1 MTDSTHTDNNK
12 SQEAGLTGAAYVA
25 QYLGEHPDFFIQHRD
40 LLMQL
45 NIPHEAGTISLVE
58 RQVKALRDRN
68 RELQSQM
75 IDMLRNAR
83 ENERLLNQCMSLA
96 LALINSETPAQLL
109 QTLRVQLLA
118 DFQCDAFAALLCDHQ
133 LPLPAGA
140 RDVEHEI
147 LLGSIGCEFPDG
159 EPVCGLLEKPVR
171 EFLFGELKPDLQSVA
186 LLPLGPHAERGLIA
200 IASRS
205 NDRFVP
211 QMGTVFLQLISNL
224 FDALLRRHGRDQ
236 DRNDSQNVIL

>member
-1 MTDSTHTDNNK
+1 MTDTT
-12 SQEAGLTGAAYVA
+12 QQAETTLTGAAYVA
-25 QYLGEHPDFFIQHRD
+25 QFLGEHPDFFLQHRD

-45 NIPHEAGTISLVE
+45 NVPHEAGAISLVE

-83 ENERLLNQCMSLA
+83 ENERLLSQCLA
-96 LALINSETPAQLL
+96 LALTMINSNSLNELL
-109 QTLRVQLLA
+109 QTLRQQLLA

-133 LPLPAGA
+133 LPMPAGA
-140 RDVEHEI
+140 RDVEHDI

-186 LLPLGPHAERGLIA
+186 LLPLGPRAERGVIA
-200 IASRS
+200 IASRTS
-205 NDRFVP
+205 DRFVP
-211 QMGTVFLQLISNL
+211 QMGTVFLQLIGNL
-224 FDALLRRHGRDQ
+224 FDALLRRHGREYLEHESHHSA
-236 DRNDSQNVIL
+236 R

>member
-1 MTDSTHTDNNK
+1 MTDSTDNT
-12 SQEAGLTGAAYVA
+12 ETTLTGAAYVA
-25 QYLGEHPDFFIQHRD
+25 HYLSEHPDFFLQHRE

-45 NIPHEAGTISLVE
+45 NVPHEAGTVSLVE

-83 ENERLLNQCMSLA
+83 ENERLLGQCLA
-96 LALINSETPAQLL
+96 LALTLINADTPAQML
-109 QTLRVQLLA
+109 QTLRQQLLA

-147 LLGSIGCEFPDG
+147 LLGAIGCEFPDG
-159 EPVCGLLEKPVR
+159 EPVCGLLERPVR

-186 LLPLGPHAERGLIA
+186 LLPLGARAERGVIA

-211 QMGTVFLQLISNL
+211 QMGTVFLQLIGNL
-224 FDALLRRHGRDQ
+224 FDALLRRHGREQEHHDER
-236 DRNDSQNVIL
+236 DAVIL

>member
-1 MTDSTHTDNNK
+1 MTEHSSTETT
-12 SQEAGLTGAAYVA
+12 LTGAAYVA
-25 QYLGEHPDFFIQHRD
+25 HYLSEHPDFFLQHRE

-45 NIPHEAGTISLVE
+45 SIPHETGAVSLVE

-83 ENERLLNQCMSLA
+83 ENERLLGQCLA
-96 LALINSETPAQLL
+96 LALAMINSESPAQLL
-109 QTLRVQLLA
+109 STLRQQLLA
-118 DFQCDAFAALLCDHQ
+118 DFQCDAFTALLCDHQ
-133 LPLPAGA
+133 LPVPAGA

-147 LLGSIGCEFPDG
+147 LLGAIGCEFPDG

-186 LLPLGPHAERGLIA
+186 LLPLGPHAERGVIA

-205 NDRFVP
+205 NERFVP
-211 QMGTVFLQLISNL
+211 QMGTVFLQLIGNL
-224 FDALLRRHGRDQ
+224 FDALLRRHGREREQHDG
-236 DRNDSQNVIL
+236 DAVIL

>member
-1 MTDSTHTDNNK
+1 MTDSPNQGNNK
-12 SQEAGLTGAAYVA
+12 AQETTLTGAAYVA
-25 QYLGEHPDFFIQHRD
+25 QYLAEHPDFFVHHRD

-58 RQVKALRDRN
+58 RQVKALRDRS
-68 RELQSQM
+68 RDLQSQM

-83 ENERLLNQCMSLA
+83 ENERLLSQCLSLA
-96 LALINSETPAQLL
+96 LTLINSTTPNQLL
-109 QTLRVQLLA
+109 QTLRQQLLA

-133 LPLPAGA
+133 LQLPAGA

-147 LLGSIGCEFPDG
+147 LLGALGCEFPDG
-159 EPVCGLLEKPVR
+159 EPVCGLIEKPVR

-186 LLPLGPHAERGLIA
+186 LLPLGPHAERGVIA

-205 NDRFVP
+205 TDRFEP
-211 QMGTVFLQLISNL
+211 QMGTVFLQLIGNL
-224 FDALLRRHGRDQ
+224 FDALLRRHGREQENQRD
-236 DRNDSQNVIL
+236 DAVTL

>member
-1 MTDSTHTDNNK
+1 MTEQTEPSKQQEST
-12 SQEAGLTGAAYVA
+12 LTGAAYVA
-25 QYLGEHPDFFIQHRD
+25 QYLGDHPDFFFQHRD

-45 NIPHEAGTISLVE
+45 NVPHEAGTVSLVE

-83 ENERLLNQCMSLA
+83 ENERLLSQCLA
-96 LALINSETPAQLL
+96 LALSLINSTSPAELL
-109 QTLRVQLLA
+109 QILRVQLLA
-118 DFQCDAFAALLCDHQ
+118 DFQIDAFSVLLCDHQ
-133 LPLPAGA
+133 LPVPAGA

-147 LLGSIGCEFPDG
+147 LLASIGCEFPDG

-186 LLPLGPHAERGLIA
+186 LLPLGPRAERGVIA

-205 NDRFVP
+205 NERFVP
-211 QMGTVFLQLISNL
+211 QMGTVFLQLIGNL
-224 FDALLRRHGRDQ
+224 FDALLRRHGREIDT
-236 DRNDSQNVIL
+236 RENGNVIL